1 MTQSEIAAM
10 IAAAVQQAL
19 GGSQALKPSG
29 VEFPVEA
36 AKPSNRYENVE
47 IQSGGKYIG
56 YMVTSLRYDEKGK
69 PKSEKPSYYV
79 NVGLSKFGMKYGA
92 RMTGEHF
99 QVVEFFHELWGADV
113 GPEEMPVVEF
123 LARCWS
129 HPGATERRLAKGYTG
144 SFPSDWIAIL
154 QG

>member
-69 PKSEKPSYYV
+69 PKSEKPSWCLVVKTTYFIPAALAAV
-79 NVGLSKFGMKYGA
+79 AHFSGLKFFGLKLPCRFSYA
-92 RMTGEHF
+92 C
-99 QVVEFFHELWGADV
+99 L
-113 GPEEMPVVEF
+113 
-123 LARCWS
+123 
-129 HPGATERRLAKGYTG
+129 
-144 SFPSDWIAIL
+144 
-154 QG
+154 